1 MPTDTAPMRQ
11 DRHGL
16 IKQARSILDKAD
28 AEEKRALTPEE
39 LEKYDKIWVEQG
51 KLGARIDDL
60 ERRNN
65 VERAEQEQTNRDKDK
80 EEEDRRQTAGG
91 EEEEKTNP
99 LGVVAYDSEY
109 RTRQTEAYHRGFL
122 KKWFKCGA
130 LDEEELR
137 VTQVAGE
144 GETGG
149 YLYTSEQFLAELLED
164 VNDATMIRQISRKF
178 QIRSADSL
186 GVPTI
191 TTKMTDAEWTSELG
205 QPAEGDIKLGKRALT
220 PHPLA
225 KEARV
230 SKVLVRKAPD
240 IVTIV
245 RQELARVVAEAE
257 ENAMML
263 GDGAQK
269 PLGIFT
275 VSEDGITTARDVST
289 GNTATLVKFDGLKN
303 AKNTLK
309 QAYWG
314 NANWVMHRDVFN
326 QLSKEKDGIGRY
338 LMQDSVVAGEPD
350 RLLSFPVILSEFA
363 PSTLTAS
370 EYVAIL
376 GDFRNYWIVDGLDT
390 EVTLAQEL
398 LTRTNQDLF
407 IIRAMMDAAPV
418 RPEAFVR
425 VQLGS

>member
-1 MPTDTAPMRQ
+1 MSVDTAPMRQ
-11 DRHGL
+11 ERHGL
-16 IKQARSILDKAD
+16 IEKARGILDKAD
-28 AEEKRALTPEE
+28 EEKRGLTAEDRQE
-39 LEKYDKIWVEQG
+39 HDRIWAEQQ
-51 KLGARIDDL
+51 KLKAKIDDH

-65 VERAEQEQTNRDKDK
+65 VERAEQEQVNRDK
-80 EEEDRRQTAGG
+80 EEEDRRQTAGDKEG
-91 EEEEKTNP
+91 EEEKTNP
-99 LGVVAYDSEY
+99 LGLVAYDSEY
-109 RTRQTEAYHRGFL
+109 RTRQTDAYHRGFL
-122 KKWFKCGA
+122 KNWFKVGGA
-130 LDEEELR
+130 TEEEQRATL
-137 VTQVAGE
+137 VAGE

-149 YLYTSEQFLAELLED
+149 YLYTSEQFLGELLRD
-164 VNDATMIRQISRKF
+164 VDNATMIRQISRKF

-205 QPAEGDIKLGKRALT
+205 QPAEGDITLGKRALT

-230 SKVLVRKAPD
+230 SKVLVRKAPN
-240 IVTIV
+240 IVPLV
-245 RQELARVVAEAE
+245 REELARVVAEAE

-263 GDGAQK
+263 GDGSQK
-269 PLGIFT
+269 PLGVF
-275 VSEDGITTARDVST
+275 VASEDGIPTGRDVST
-289 GNTATLVKFDGLKN
+289 GNTATLVKFDGLKT

-314 NANWVMHRDVFN
+314 NANWVMHRDVFS
-326 QLSKEKDGIGRY
+326 QISKEKDGIGRY

-350 RLLSFPVILSEFA
+350 RLLSFPVILSEYA
-363 PSTLTAS
+363 PSTRTANQ
-370 EYVAIL
+370 YVAIL

-407 IIRAMMDAAPV
+407 IIRAMMDGAPV